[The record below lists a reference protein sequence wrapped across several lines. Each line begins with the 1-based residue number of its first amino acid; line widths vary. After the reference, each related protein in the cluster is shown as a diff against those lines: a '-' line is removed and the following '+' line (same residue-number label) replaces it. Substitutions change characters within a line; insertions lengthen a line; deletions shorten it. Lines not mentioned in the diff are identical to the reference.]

1 MAFDKADA
9 LNDKMQR
16 RCFLKSLSA
25 SGILLATGARAALPS
40 AIPDIDLRLNIDP
53 AVPDKL
59 HPLIEKWIGKSADAV
74 RHYYGKFPVPVLEL
88 NIGAAEGNRV
98 SGGRSEP
105 DIIPRIEINVGAGV
119 TDQYLLVRDWV
130 MVHEMIHMAIPYV
143 PRRHFWAAEGLAVY
157 VESIARL
164 QLGHVAQEQVWRDFI
179 RQMPRGLPK
188 ADEGLAFSR
197 DHGRI
202 YWGGA
207 LFFLL
212 ADVRIREA
220 TNNKLGLQ
228 HALRGINATM
238 DFREEMDVVPILH
251 EGDKA
256 TSTSVLMALYHE
268 MAMQGGKPDM
278 AKLWGELGV
287 AANGDGVTFDAS
299 APMASIRK
307 AITA

>member
-1 MAFDKADA
+1 
-9 LNDKMQR
+9 MQR
-16 RCFLKSLSA
+16 RSFLKIVSA
-25 SGILLATGARAALPS
+25 SGLLITTPAHAATAS
-40 AIPDIDLRLNIDP
+40 VIPDIDLKLNID
-53 AVPDKL
+53 AGVDAKL
-59 HPLIEKWIGKSADAV
+59 HPLIGKWIGKSADAV

-98 SGGRSEP
+98 GGGRSEP
-105 DIIPRIEINVGAGV
+105 DAIPRIMIDVGAGV

-197 DHGRI
+197 DHGRV

-212 ADVRIREA
+212 ADVRIRKT

-228 HALRGINATM
+228 QALRGINAVM
-238 DFREEMDVVPILH
+238 DFRQEMDVVPVLQA
-251 EGDKA
+251 GDKA
-256 TSTSVLMALYHE
+256 TATTELMKLYDE
-268 MAMQGGKPDM
+268 MAMLGGKPDM
-278 AKLWGELGV
+278 DKLWAELGV
-287 AANGDGVTFDAS
+287 AANGDAVIFDAS
-299 APMASIRK
+299 APLADIRK